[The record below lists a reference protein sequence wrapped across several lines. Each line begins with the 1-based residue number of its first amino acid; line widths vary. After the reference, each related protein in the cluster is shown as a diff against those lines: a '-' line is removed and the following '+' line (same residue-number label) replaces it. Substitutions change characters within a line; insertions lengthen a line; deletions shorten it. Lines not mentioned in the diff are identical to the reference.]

1 MDKEKD
7 IEFIKSFSSIRL
19 LDILKKYKIDSSN
32 FYKGRVS
39 EEKVKLVKNDL
50 DKKIIHL
57 YSRRIEDES

>member
-7 IEFIKSFSSIRL
+7 IEFIKNFSSIKL

>member
-57 YSRRIEDES
+57 YSRRIEDEN

>member
-57 YSRRIEDES
+57 YSRRIEDER